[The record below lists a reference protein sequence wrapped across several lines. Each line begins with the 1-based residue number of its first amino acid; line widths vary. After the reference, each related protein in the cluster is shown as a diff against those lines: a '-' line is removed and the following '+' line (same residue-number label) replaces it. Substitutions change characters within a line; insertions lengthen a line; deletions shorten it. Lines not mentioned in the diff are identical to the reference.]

1 MKNILISVSI
11 SYLNHGINKQN
22 GKKVIAVKVATC
34 AFAKRNPEKVQA
46 YQTLRTLTYKT
57 LVQGSNPGKPEFFQA
72 CVIKYIETNVDEK
85 KFESFN
91 NWGCNKNGATL
102 NQGAEHYPG

>member
-22 GKKVIAVKVATC
+22 GKKVIAVKYATC

-85 KFESFN
+85 TFESFN
-91 NWGCNKNGATL
+91 N
-102 NQGAEHYPG
+102 

>member
-22 GKKVIAVKVATC
+22 GKKVIAVKDANC

-46 YQTLRTLTYKT
+46 YQTLRTLAYKT
-57 LVQGSNPGKPEFFQA
+57 LVQGSNPGKPDFSRLA
-72 CVIKYIETNVDEK
+72 LSNTSKLTWTRKSMSHSITGAVIKTE
-85 KFESFN
+85 
-91 NWGCNKNGATL
+91 
-102 NQGAEHYPG
+102 PP

>member
-11 SYLNHGINKQN
+11 SYLNHGINKKN
-22 GKKVIAVKVATC
+22 GKKVIAVKDATC

-46 YQTLRTLTYKT
+46 YQTLRTLAYKT

-91 NWGCNKNGATL
+91 NWDCNKNGATL
-102 NQGAEHYPG
+102 NES